1 MLVSERS
8 QFKKAANY
16 DFNYMPFWKRYN
28 SGDERKTSGCQ
39 RVGGDG
45 GINKWRTGDFSGQ

>member
-8 QFKKAANY
+8 QFKKATNY